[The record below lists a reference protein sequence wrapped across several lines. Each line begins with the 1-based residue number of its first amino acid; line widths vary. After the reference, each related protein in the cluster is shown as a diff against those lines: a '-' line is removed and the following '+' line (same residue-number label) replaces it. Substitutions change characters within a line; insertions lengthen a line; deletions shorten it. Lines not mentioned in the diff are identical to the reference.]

1 MSDPETGMMLPDPK
15 FVAPNAT
22 IPEAAAGTEWIY
34 PYTSS
39 PHYHSQNAGP
49 WCALRC
55 QEKAKGFSADE

>member
-1 MSDPETGMMLPDPK
+1 MMLPDPK

-34 PYTSS
+34 PYTAS

-55 QEKAKGFSADE
+55 QKKPECYSD